1 MALTQL
7 HSAGKRWIEAA
18 SQAICGKSGLETHA
32 FGLVCFVPAAFSLK
46 NL

>member
-1 MALTQL
+1 VALTQL
-7 HSAGKRWIEAA
+7 HSASKRRIEAD
-18 SQAICGKSGLETHA
+18 SVAICGKSGLETHA